1 MLIKVYIL
9 WIQHL
14 NVDGI
19 FSYYGIDDGE
29 DKLSDISTKPK
40 FKLGQSNTLISW
52 NSLRKAI
59 NDELSTEAYSINEDK
74 LMGPF
79 FLKESTIQDND
90 SFKEVFKK

>member
-1 MLIKVYIL
+1 MALRFSLRRFTDQGVYL

-19 FSYYGIDDGE
+19 FHIMGIDDGE

-52 NSLRKAI
+52 NSPRKGQSMMSYLQKLIVLMRI
-59 NDELSTEAYSINEDK
+59 N
-74 LMGPF
+74 
-79 FLKESTIQDND
+79 
-90 SFKEVFKK
+90 